1 MSRPQGEAGP
11 GFDTPDPAPEANAA
25 PESVQTAPETEQA
38 APEANAAPETEQAAP
53 EASAASET
61 VSGAGMD
68 EDAAEDVQP
77 DWKKMY
83 LTLAGRVENA
93 IETAEAAIR
102 ILTDAQRACED
113 LYVTAGEERAES

>member
-25 PESVQTAPETEQA
+25 PESVQT
-38 APEANAAPETEQAAP
+38 APETEQAAP